1 MRARRPLVLVCD
13 VELKNIDFNARRVI
27 VAEGTYTEAKPH
39 HPFGLGSTA
48 ATKRTEE
55 NGGNYVRTHRLWL
68 SHPIDTGINLKNFA
82 CDPSKL
88 EDIPLL
94 LNLVTI
100 AGGLE
105 IHFYP
110 DHHVELAFSGEMLGS
125 TRLPIVDVS
134 RELTKRYGKQLD
146 EKRGQRCPTASPNFA
161 DGRGSVAQVPLHRSR

>member
-1 MRARRPLVLVCD
+1 MGARRPPSIVCD
-13 VELKNIDFNARRVI
+13 VELKNIDFDARRVI

-39 HPFGLGSTA
+39 HPFRLGSTA

-94 LNLVTI
+94 LDLVTI
-100 AGGLE
+100 VGGTNS
-105 IHFYP
+105 
-110 DHHVELAFSGEMLGS
+110 AF
-125 TRLPIVDVS
+125 
-134 RELTKRYGKQLD
+134 
-146 EKRGQRCPTASPNFA
+146 
-161 DGRGSVAQVPLHRSR
+161 